1 MAQQDQQQQRQQV
14 EQQLRQNWRQIRY
27 RILDQFGQVSTADLD
42 AATDIEDLVAR
53 IADKTHHSERY
64 VENRLRE
71 LAGVGGGQGGLG
83 GSGERFGGGQ
93 QGGQGNLGNQGQQGQ
108 QGQPFGAQQ

>member
-1 MAQQDQQQQRQQV
+1 MEQQQAQQV

-42 AATDIEDLVAR
+42 ASTSVNDLVAR
-53 IADKTHHSERY
+53 IADKTNHSERY
-64 VENRLRE
+64 VENRIQE
-71 LAGVGGGQGGLG
+71 LVGAGSALSGASRDRLG
-83 GSGERFGGGQ
+83 SNQYSQYSQFN
-93 QGGQGNLGNQGQQGQ
+93 QGGQQ